1 MRHSKHD
8 SARRLAFAF
17 ALVIAAFVAF
27 PLTALADEVTVR
39 VEGETKNLLPVTT
52 VQIGDGSGTAH
63 TWDNVGEMPHEC
75 ADDTAYQAIELATKG
90 NWDREEFITTILG
103 EEHTWTPNEEYWIF
117 YLNRNYS
124 NTGICQQHLEAG
136 DTVLIQAG
144 VSGEAPGFVPESVPI
159 AIDSVQPPSGE
170 IERFEEVTV
179 HLTAWIPPSLEEPS
193 EELDAVG
200 YTVTGGGD
208 EAVTDANGEATLLM
222 EEEGPV
228 AIEASMPG
236 SEENWSRAVPVT
248 VCVEESAPC

>member
-17 ALVIAAFVAF
+17 ALAIAAFVAF

-90 NWDREEFITTILG
+90 EWDREEFVTTILG

-124 NTGICQQHLEAG
+124 STGICQQHLEDG
-136 DTVLIQAG
+136 DTVLMQAG

-193 EELDAVG
+193 EEVDAVG

-228 AIEASMPG
+228 SIEASMPG

>member
-1 MRHSKHD
+1 MRQRKSNR
-8 SARRLAFAF
+8 ARQLACAF
-17 ALVIAAFVAF
+17 TLAIAACAAF
-27 PLTALADEVTVR
+27 PLAALAAEVTVR
-39 VEGETKNLLPVTT
+39 VEGEAENLLAETT
-52 VQIGDGSGTAH
+52 VELGDGSGPAQ
-63 TWDNVGEMPHEC
+63 TWNEVGEMPEEC

-90 NWDREEFITTILG
+90 EWDREEFITEVLG
-103 EEHTWTPNEEYWIF
+103 EEHTWFPNEEYWIF

-124 NTGICQQHLEAG
+124 NAGICQQHLEAG

-170 IERFEEVTV
+170 IELFEEVTV
-179 HLTAWIPPSLEEPS
+179 HLTAWVPPSLEEPS
-193 EELDAVG
+193 EEVDAAG

-208 EAVTDANGEATLLM
+208 EAVTNAKGEATLLM
-222 EEEGPV
+222 EEEGAV
-228 AIEASMPG
+228 AVGASMPG